1 MGINTEFEH
10 PSQEKDDIV
19 MVAKVVVAPIKTCV
33 RVQISN
39 YVYCVTILTTF
50 AQSYFELCQL
60 CNYFDF
66 ICPKLSL

>member
-33 RVQISN
+33 KG
-39 YVYCVTILTTF
+39 
-50 AQSYFELCQL
+50 SYLKLCLL
-60 CNYFDF
+60 CNYFDY